1 MRKRV
6 IAAACGI
13 GAAVVLVP
21 APSLAK
27 LQCKPGE
34 TVKCSYMGKA
44 APPKCWCAAAPTS
57 GLGSGSRGKAEIKKK
72 NVPTVKPN
80 T

>member
-13 GAAVVLVP
+13 GAAIVVVP
-21 APSLAK
+21 TPSLAT

-34 TVKCSYMGKA
+34 TVKCSYTGKA
-44 APPKCWCAAAPTS
+44 APPKCWCVAAPA
-57 GLGSGSRGKAEIKKK
+57 LGSGSRGKAEIKKK
-72 NVPTVKPN
+72 NVPTVQPN
-80 T
+80 K